1 MLCSSLGILCG
12 NCIEGL
18 GVSALLNECVTCGDA
33 SGLLIAGLG
42 KLRQLID
49 HTHMTLSVPAHL
61 SHCQCNCY
69 HNADYSWDM
78 VTIMVASMH
87 LLHPGRHKPVALFYS
102 KPNISKCACS
112 YALIPTRSHATL
124 MLL

>member
-1 MLCSSLGILCG
+1 MHACVYVYVCVCVDVNSCVSFSMLCSSLGILCG

-42 KLRQLID
+42 KLQQLID
-49 HTHMTLSVPAHL
+49 HTHMTLSGPVHL

-69 HNADYSWDM
+69 CNADYSWDM

-87 LLHPGRHKPVALFYS
+87 LLHPGRHKPVALF
-102 KPNISKCACS
+102 
-112 YALIPTRSHATL
+112 LSH
-124 MLL
+124 